1 MTSTSTPVNILMILD
16 GWGINEHQMDGNAA
30 ARADTPF
37 LDHLLT
43 RTSCCQ
49 LACSGPAVGL
59 PVGTMGNS
67 EVGHMNIGAGRRV
80 LQDLI
85 RINAA
90 IEDRTLFDNPVLTA
104 AMDTLKQ
111 KGKALHLMGLL
122 SDGGVHS
129 HISHT
134 LALVDMARIRGVK
147 TVYIHA
153 ILDGRDT
160 PPKSG
165 ITYMN
170 QLVRH
175 LDQYGF
181 GRVKTITGRYWTMDR
196 DTRWDRVQKGYDLMT
211 AGKGNGIP
219 ILWRPFRPPM
229 TRVKPMNLS
238 PRFLL
243 KTAPDPTP
251 VPSRTKTGSSF
262 SISGQT
268 GPKKSP
274 GPSLKRDFLRSTDRC
289 YPRCP
294 VL

>member
-1 MTSTSTPVNILMILD
+1 MPLPGRHSV
-16 GWGINEHQMDGNAA
+16 
-30 ARADTPF
+30 

-153 ILDGRDT
+153 IWTAETLR
-160 PPKSG
+160 PKRHYLYEPARPAPGS
-165 ITYMN
+165 IR
-170 QLVRH
+170 VRPGQNH
-175 LDQYGF
+175 Y
-181 GRVKTITGRYWTMDR
+181 R
-196 DTRWDRVQKGYDLMT
+196 
-211 AGKGNGIP
+211 P
-219 ILWRPFRPPM
+219 ILDNGPGYPVGPRSK
-229 TRVKPMNLS
+229 RV
-238 PRFLL
+238 
-243 KTAPDPTP
+243 
-251 VPSRTKTGSSF
+251 
-262 SISGQT
+262 
-268 GPKKSP
+268 
-274 GPSLKRDFLRSTDRC
+274 
-289 YPRCP
+289 
-294 VL
+294 